1 MGTDRRT
8 PGRPGKRRRAA
19 AWTPALPALG
29 MLLLAGCGSMPVVG
43 DVKPVDASQAGDAQV
58 QVYAVPPRDGAEPG
72 EVVDGFL
79 ESMTS
84 DDPSF
89 RTTRTYLT
97 KDAART
103 WRPDAATTVL
113 AEAPNRNAPALR
125 GPEPDA
131 TDTTYT
137 LSGQKVAEVDAQSS
151 YRPIAPADY
160 VQTLHLVREKGAD
173 GKREWRI
180 SVVPDGLVLGQ
191 SDFKRLY
198 RSVNTYYFAAG
209 SSQGSAALVA
219 DPVYVRN
226 RTDPVTR
233 MDATTQT
240 IRTLLDGP
248 TDWLRPVVDSR
259 FPAGTTL
266 RKGVTSLAPDDQNVL
281 TVPLNKSAA
290 GAAGG
295 VCRMMAAQVLFTLR
309 DLTSAR
315 VEQVELESGQKVLC
329 SLGAEEA
336 TEFAADRGDRAPAGQ
351 YFVDDDG
358 KVERIP
364 GSTKGSGDP
373 VPVTGPLGEGT
384 RRMGAVGVSR
394 DEEKAA
400 GVTEDRARLYV
411 ASIVE
416 EGELPAEAPVVST
429 AAAPGDRLS
438 APSWDGRG
446 DLWVADRDPD
456 DPRLLRLAGGEGAPR
471 EVAVPGLGGER
482 IEALRMSADGVRIAL
497 LVGEEGHRTLKI
509 GRVERTG
516 SDTAPVVSVQDLRQA
531 APQLTD
537 VTAVSWSGRGRLVVV
552 GKEEGGV
559 QQVRYVQADG
569 STSSSEVLPGVNQVE
584 SIAAA
589 DDELLPLM
597 ADTVS
602 DGIVKLSPGANW
614 QTVLKTGT
622 SLVYPG

>member
-1 MGTDRRT
+1 MPTV
-8 PGRPGKRRRAA
+8 AV
-19 AWTPALPALG
+19 LG
-29 MLLLAGCGSMPVVG
+29 LGVLLLAGCGSMPVVG
-43 DVKPVDASQAGDAQV
+43 DVKSVDASQAGDAQV
-58 QVYAVPPRDGAEPG
+58 QVYAVPPRAGAEPG

-97 KDAART
+97 EDAART
-103 WRPDAATTVL
+103 WRPAAGTTVL
-113 AEAPNRNAPALR
+113 AKAPNRNAPGLG

-137 LSGQKVAEVDAQSS
+137 LSGQKVAQVDAQSS

-160 VQTLHLVREKGAD
+160 AQTLHLVREKSAD
-173 GKREWRI
+173 GKQEWRI
-180 SVVPDGLVLGQ
+180 SSVPDGLVLGQ

-209 SSQGSAALVA
+209 APRTADGPAALVA

-248 TDWLRPVVDSR
+248 TDWLRPVVDSS
-259 FPAGTTL
+259 FPTGTTL
-266 RKGVTSLAPDDQNVL
+266 QKGVTSLAPDDQNVL
-281 TVPLNKSAA
+281 KVPLNTKASGAGRAA
-290 GAAGG
+290 
-295 VCRMMAAQVLFTLR
+295 CRMMAAQVLFTLR

-315 VEQVELESGQKVLC
+315 VERVELESGQKVLC

-336 TEFAADRGDRAPAGQ
+336 SEFAADSGTGAPVGQ
-351 YFVDDDG
+351 YFVDEG
-358 KVERIP
+358 KVQRIP
-364 GSTKGSGDP
+364 GSTKGGGDP
-373 VPVTGPLGEGT
+373 VPVTGPLGEGNP
-384 RRMGAVGVSR
+384 RMSAVGVSR

-400 GVTEDRARLYV
+400 GVTEDRSRLYV

-416 EGELPAEAPVVST
+416 ESELPAVAPVVST
-429 AAAPGDRLS
+429 AASAEDRLS

-456 DPRLLRLAGGEGAPR
+456 RPRLLRLAGGEGAPR
-471 EVAVPGLGGER
+471 EVSVPGLGGAR
-482 IEALRMSADGVRIAL
+482 IEALRMSGDGVRIAL
-497 LVGEEGHRTLKI
+497 LVGDEGHRTLKI
-509 GRVERTG
+509 GRVERVG
-516 SDTAPVVSVQDLRQA
+516 SGEAQEVSVQDLRQA

-597 ADTVS
+597 ADTMS
-602 DGIVKLSPGANW
+602 DGIVKLSPGDNW
-614 QTVLKTGT
+614 QTVLKKGT

>member
-1 MGTDRRT
+1 MRT
-8 PGRPGKRRRAA
+8 TAV
-19 AWTPALPALG
+19 LG
-29 MLLLAGCGSMPVVG
+29 LGVLLLAGCGSMPVVG

-58 QVYAVPPRDGAEPG
+58 QVYAVPPRAGAEPG

-97 KDAART
+97 QDAART
-103 WRPDAATTVL
+103 WRPAAGTTVL
-113 AEAPNRNAPALR
+113 AKAPNRNAPVLR
-125 GPEPDA
+125 GPEPEA

-151 YRPIAPADY
+151 YQPLAPADY
-160 VQTLHLVREKGAD
+160 VQSLHLVREKGAD
-173 GKREWRI
+173 GKQEWRI
-180 SVVPDGLVLGQ
+180 DSVPDGLVLGQ

-209 SSQGSAALVA
+209 TPDGSAALVA

-248 TDWLRPVVDSR
+248 TDWLRPVVDSS

-266 RKGVTSLAPDDQNVL
+266 QKGVTSLAPDDQNVL
-281 TVPLNKSAA
+281 KVPLNKKAA
-290 GAAGG
+290 GTGRAA
-295 VCRMMAAQVLFTLR
+295 CRMMAAQVLFTLR

-315 VEQVELESGQKVLC
+315 VERVELESGQEVLC

-336 TEFAADRGDRAPAGQ
+336 SGFAADRGSGAPVGQ
-351 YFVDDDG
+351 YFVDDG
-358 KVERIP
+358 KVQLIP
-364 GSTKGSGDP
+364 GSTKGGGDP
-373 VPVTGPLGEGT
+373 VPVIGPLGEGT
-384 RRMGAVGVSR
+384 RRMSAVGVSR

-400 GVTEDRARLYV
+400 GVTEDRSRLYV

-416 EGELPAEAPVVST
+416 KSELPAVAPVVSG
-429 AAAPGDRLS
+429 AASAEDRLS

-456 DPRLLRLAGGEGAPR
+456 APRLLRLAGGEGAPR
-471 EVAVPGLGGER
+471 EVAVPGLGGDR

-497 LVGEEGHRTLKI
+497 LVGKEGHRTLKI
-509 GRVERTG
+509 GRVERVG
-516 SDTAPVVSVQDLRQA
+516 SGEAQEVSVQDLRQA

-597 ADTVS
+597 ADTMS
-602 DGIVKLSPGANW
+602 DGIVKLSPGDNW
-614 QTVLKTGT
+614 QTVLKKGT